1 MFAVIKT
8 GGKQYKVAA
17 GDRITAMTLPGSPG
31 DTIAFDHVLMLVRE
45 GHTEIGTPYVKGAS
59 VAAEIVEHKRGD
71 KVIAFKKRRRQNS
84 KRKRGHKQDL
94 TVVKITEFL
103 TGGAKAKVTV
113 HAAPVALAAP
123 LMAAAAPAAAE
134 PAVAKPVAAKPVAA
148 APAVAKSV
156 AAAPANAAPAAKPAV
171 TAPPPAARTVTLS
184 AAPITVRASVEAA
197 PAMDTTKFR
206 KLDKAHGKPDD
217 LELIGGIGPT
227 IAKKLNGLGIFHFWQ
242 IAAMTA
248 DDIASVE
255 HDVGFAG
262 RAERD
267 EWKAQAGELMAGK
280 PPRAKVDQEK
290 AAKKPSE

>member
-17 GDRITAMTLPGSPG
+17 GDIITAMTLPGLPG
-31 DTIAFDHVLMLVRE
+31 DTIAFEHVLMLVRE
-45 GHTEIGTPYVKGAS
+45 GHTDIGAPYVAGAS

-94 TVVKITEFL
+94 TVVKITELL
-103 TGGAKAKVTV
+103 TGGAKAKVTA
-113 HAAPVALAAP
+113 HAKPAPV
-123 LMAAAAPAAAE
+123 M
-134 PAVAKPVAAKPVAA
+134 A
-148 APAVAKSV
+148 APAVAASP
-156 AAAPANAAPAAKPAV
+156 APAPAPAKPAA
-171 TAPPPAARTVTLS
+171 TRTVNLS
-184 AAPITVRASVEAA
+184 SAPEAA
-197 PAMDTTKFR
+197 PALDTTKFR

-248 DDIASVE
+248 EDIASVE

-267 EWKAQAGELMAGK
+267 EWKAQAGELMEGK
-280 PPRAKVDQEK
+280 PPRAKVDQDK
-290 AAKKPSE
+290 AAKKPK

>member
-17 GDRITAMTLPGSPG
+17 GDTITAMTLPGSPG
-31 DTIAFDHVLMLVRE
+31 DTIAFDHVLMLARE
-45 GHTEIGTPYVKGAS
+45 GHTEIGAPYVKGAS

-113 HAAPVALAAP
+113 HAAPAVHAAP
-123 LMAAAAPAAAE
+123 LMAVAA
-134 PAVAKPVAAKPVAA
+134 PVAAKPAVAAPVPAKAVVA
-148 APAVAKSV
+148 APA
-156 AAAPANAAPAAKPAV
+156 
-171 TAPPPAARTVTLS
+171 PAARTVTLS
-184 AAPITVRASVEAA
+184 AAPVTVRASVEAA
-197 PAMDTTKFR
+197 PAIDTSKFR

-290 AAKKPSE
+290 AAKKP